1 MLPVRY
7 VPDGQDGYSV
17 RYRGREFG
25 RVWRSDEGGWMVE
38 FDPGGMAAEAYSE
51 RGARRLM
58 REQVE
63 RYDLHTWWA
72 LRSGAK

>member
-1 MLPVRY
+1 MQPIRY
-7 VPDGQDGYSV
+7 VRMHEDGYSV

-25 RVWRSDEGGWMVE
+25 RLWRFDEGGWMVE
-38 FDPGGMAAEAYSE
+38 FDPRSVAVEAYSE

-63 RYDLHTWWA
+63 RYDLYIWWGLHT
-72 LRSGAK
+72 GAK